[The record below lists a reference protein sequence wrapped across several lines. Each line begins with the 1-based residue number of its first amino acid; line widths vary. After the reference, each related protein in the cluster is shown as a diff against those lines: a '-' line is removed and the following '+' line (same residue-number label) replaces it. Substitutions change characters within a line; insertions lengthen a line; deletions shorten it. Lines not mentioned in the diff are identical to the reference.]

1 MQKRTTFVLSL
12 LLSMTAQGLLQPL
25 LFSQEQAIAPSR
37 ELSLNRTWGEQ
48 AFAGTPT
55 AAVPA
60 NRLVLVHESTPG
72 DTKKDRSSTG
82 GVIVLGTKTYSGGLG
97 VSPQSVL
104 RVELTKPAMR
114 FKADIGVDQSNDSMN
129 SSVRFIVEAG
139 GKKSF
144 VSDFMRSSAGAR
156 SIDVPLDGAQVFDL
170 IVEAG
175 PDNKGAGVA
184 DWADASVFLQD
195 GSQLR
200 LDELADHWE
209 AQTDLPFSFTLGG
222 RSSRDFLREWKRD
235 VQVEQIDEKRIRR
248 TVTLQDPNTGLEVRA
263 VATIYTDTPGV
274 DWTLYLSNHGTKDTP
289 ILEKLNALDVTVNP
303 GVGTTPVLHRLRGST
318 AAVDDWQPY
327 EDSLKPEQRIEFA
340 PTNGKSSEGVSPYF
354 TLQYGGG
361 GVITAVGW
369 SGGWSAATEWQK
381 DGKLHLQASL
391 QNLHLRLHPGES
403 IRSPRILQ
411 LYWFGNDPFRA
422 YNLFRGTMLSH
433 IVPRIDGATV
443 VPPIAHLSTSFYE
456 VNESTEKSVL
466 SHLESIK
473 GLGFEV
479 FWLDA
484 YWTKGGFP
492 EGMGNYGFPIRRVEP
507 ADRFP
512 NGLRPISDAAHREGM
527 KFLVWFEPERV
538 YRDTYLSRE
547 HPEWVMTLNKADSGL
562 YNLGLPE
569 AREYMTKY
577 LIAAIKAYGIDCLR
591 IDFNISPGPY
601 WKQLDAK
608 DPDRAGLAEIR
619 YIEGLYTMWDDIRKE
634 FPRLFIDDCASGGR
648 RIDLE
653 TSSRSISLW
662 RTDGTIEPL
671 IKLDF
676 NQAALQNQVMTA
688 GLSRYVPFSTSGEMG
703 ATPYLFRSGFNAG
716 ISFGDDVRSAT
727 YPRDLLKQGIEEGKR
742 IRKYFFGNFYPLNE
756 VTTSPEDWC
765 VLQYHRSAEH
775 DGMLLAFRRQL
786 SPYDSYNSVLNEI
799 EPEAQY
805 DVTFYPTYSPAKSA
819 IMAGTELQH
828 LKLEIPDSPGSLLIE
843 YKKIRQ

>member
-25 LFSQEQAIAPSR
+25 LFSQEQAIAPIR

-48 AFAGTPT
+48 AFSDTPT
-55 AAVPA
+55 AVVPA

-82 GVIVLGTKTYSGGLG
+82 GPIVLGTKTYSGGLG
-97 VSPQSVL
+97 VSPRSVL

-129 SSVRFIVEAG
+129 SSIRFIVEAG

-209 AQTDLPFSFTLGG
+209 AQTELPFSFTLGG

-403 IRSPRILQ
+403 IRESANSAVVLVWKRSVSRLQPLPRH
-411 LYWFGNDPFRA
+411 D
-422 YNLFRGTMLSH
+422 
-433 IVPRIDGATV
+433 
-443 VPPIAHLSTSFYE
+443 
-456 VNESTEKSVL
+456 
-466 SHLESIK
+466 
-473 GLGFEV
+473 
-479 FWLDA
+479 
-484 YWTKGGFP
+484 
-492 EGMGNYGFPIRRVEP
+492 VEP
-507 ADRFP
+507 
-512 NGLRPISDAAHREGM
+512 HRAQ
-527 KFLVWFEPERV
+527 
-538 YRDTYLSRE
+538 
-547 HPEWVMTLNKADSGL
+547 N
-562 YNLGLPE
+562 
-569 AREYMTKY
+569 
-577 LIAAIKAYGIDCLR
+577 
-591 IDFNISPGPY
+591 
-601 WKQLDAK
+601 
-608 DPDRAGLAEIR
+608 
-619 YIEGLYTMWDDIRKE
+619 
-634 FPRLFIDDCASGGR
+634 R
-648 RIDLE
+648 R
-653 TSSRSISLW
+653 
-662 RTDGTIEPL
+662 G
-671 IKLDF
+671 
-676 NQAALQNQVMTA
+676 
-688 GLSRYVPFSTSGEMG
+688 
-703 ATPYLFRSGFNAG
+703 
-716 ISFGDDVRSAT
+716 
-727 YPRDLLKQGIEEGKR
+727 
-742 IRKYFFGNFYPLNE
+742 
-756 VTTSPEDWC
+756 
-765 VLQYHRSAEH
+765 HR
-775 DGMLLAFRRQL
+775 R
-786 SPYDSYNSVLNEI
+786 SPYRSSEHLVLR
-799 EPEAQY
+799 
-805 DVTFYPTYSPAKSA
+805 SK
-819 IMAGTELQH
+819 
-828 LKLEIPDSPGSLLIE
+828 
-843 YKKIRQ
+843 